1 MKLKIIVFTAT
12 LCFVASFPISA
23 RKNPARFFFL
33 PTPVTVEGAQ
43 IPQGMYQLIVES
55 SNSGVR
61 VNWWREGQFVAS
73 ASGAWVRSGMK
84 YSENTVLL
92 RVNSDGSRSLI
103 EIRLAGSAKA
113 IVLKNTDPI
122 VRYSEK

>member
-1 MKLKIIVFTAT
+1 MIW
-12 LCFVASFPISA
+12 FVTSFPISA
-23 RKNPARFFFL
+23 RKNPTRFFFL
-33 PTPVTVEGAQ
+33 PTPVTVEGAE

-61 VNWWREGQFVAS
+61 VTWWREGQFVAA
-73 ASGAWVRSGMK
+73 ASGAWVKSGMK

-113 IVLKNTDPI
+113 IVLKNIDPI
-122 VRYSEK
+122 IRYSAK